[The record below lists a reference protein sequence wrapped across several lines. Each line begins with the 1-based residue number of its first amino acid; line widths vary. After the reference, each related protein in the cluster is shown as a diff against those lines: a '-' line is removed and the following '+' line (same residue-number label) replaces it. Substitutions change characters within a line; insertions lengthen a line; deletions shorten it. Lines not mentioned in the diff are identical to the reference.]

1 MIVIRGKSDMT
12 ERVFCLLHL
21 SQLAKTWVKISTQAG
36 MTDENLPI
44 LLSRPAL
51 NTTLPARL
59 LQTGS

>member
-1 MIVIRGKSDMT
+1 MT